1 MQRQTDIPYQLLGQ
15 FSHDSPTQGALGDE
29 SDAAQAATNAYITT
43 MFYSA
48 LSNLY
53 LQSLLPTDA
62 AEVDA
67 QMPRVKIAL
76 ERSFADFTQASAWL
90 GAHDELINSSPAKE
104 YYQEVMRLQKGAV
117 KNMRTFY
124 TPSDQQED

>member
-1 MQRQTDIPYQLLGQ
+1 MQHQTDIPYQLLGQ
-15 FSHDSPTQGALGDE
+15 FSHDSPTQGALGDGP
-29 SDAAQAATNAYITT
+29 DATQAVTNAFITT

-53 LQSLLPTDA
+53 LQSLLPSDA

-76 ERSFADFTQASAWL
+76 ERSFADFTQASTWL
-90 GAHDELINSSPAKE
+90 EAHGELINSSPAKQ
-104 YYQEVMRLQKGAV
+104 YYQEVMGLGKESV
-117 KNMRTFY
+117 KSMATFY
-124 TPSDQQED
+124 V